1 MREDCSTTELLTHL
15 VPGQGL
21 EPCIF
26 LFVGEVASPAALTG
40 HYSSGITSNTNTIRG
55 SGELLGMPR

>member
-1 MREDCSTTELLTHL
+1 MREDCSTAELLTHL

-40 HYSSGITSNTNTIRG
+40 HLIYVCWADIKRHNNAWKW
-55 SGELLGMPR
+55 